1 MARVPVFLSAGEMG
15 DRLGAFIRNWRKPT
29 ETQEA
34 AAQAEDAS
42 KPPVEKATTG
52 S

>member
-1 MARVPVFLSAGEMG
+1 VKTNGFFDAN
-15 DRLGAFIRNWRKPT
+15 DWRKPT

-34 AAQAEDAS
+34 AAQAEDTPE
-42 KPPVEKATTG
+42 PPVEKATTG